1 MTSYIRE
8 MGPKLVANGYP
19 VVELAPGMKRPLRK
33 DWSSRPL
40 SAQACRQREASEG
53 VGILCGYGDKPIC
66 AVDVDF
72 YGTQAEADALFEA
85 MCKAV
90 PGCGLAVYRV
100 GRAPKFALLFQA
112 EGVWAKAVTKAYFK
126 DGDPD
131 TKSRVEILGKGQQ
144 LALYHIHPDTN
155 EPYCYP
161 MSMLT
166 GEPADVPVRELPL
179 LTYKD
184 VQALCE
190 LFERFMDES
199 GWALDAKSEARMAVS
214 YEDALARELEPKRPV
229 GLSLE
234 EIKEVFEANE
244 YDWEDYEQWLHGG
257 MRIHHETGGSPEGL
271 TLWDE
276 LSQTA
281 KNYGG
286 VDLLAYKWSTFK
298 DHGGNS
304 LSMWSLAKKAGFVS
318 ARASAL
324 TEDGLACRLVRYSKG
339 AVRYETNKGCW
350 YYFKNDTGLWEK
362 EKAQACLS
370 GDIVERIVF
379 KALATEIQ
387 EARNNGDDE
396 LADEIQKFQLR
407 CANNRSSIVKKTR
420 ENVSNIEEVCI
431 SERDFDKKDGYIAVK
446 NGLVNLA
453 TRDLIPNKPEYL
465 MVRHCEVE
473 YDPTAECPTWR
484 RCVSEWF
491 ENEEVARYIQKVLGK
506 MLTGTPEEEAFYLL
520 VGDGANGK
528 SSFLDALRRVM
539 GGYAKTVADNVIM
552 GSRENAPGGAR
563 ADLAALGGVR
573 LAYCSETGDGDTL
586 RAAVL
591 KRMTGRDE
599 MSARWLF
606 SNDDVTYVPQFTL
619 FVATNFPPRLRGGD
633 NAVRRRIRMIRF
645 PRDYEN
651 GPDAC
656 RRIPGL
662 AKKLENEAQ
671 GILNWMLEGYDM
683 AMREGVKIPT
693 AVLQESNEY
702 ADSQD
707 LVSQWFMSECELAEG
722 ERETVATMFRRYREW
737 VEAQNDREGLMAQ
750 RGFTER
756 LKKHIER
763 KGLHIRLKKSNGKN
777 YFVGVALRYDEPTSD
792 APDDFEDI
800 P

>member
-1 MTSYIRE
+1 
-8 MGPKLVANGYP
+8 
-19 VVELAPGMKRPLRK
+19 
-33 DWSSRPL
+33 
-40 SAQACRQREASEG
+40 
-53 VGILCGYGDKPIC
+53 
-66 AVDVDF
+66 
-72 YGTQAEADALFEA
+72 
-85 MCKAV
+85 
-90 PGCGLAVYRV
+90 
-100 GRAPKFALLFQA
+100 
-112 EGVWAKAVTKAYFK
+112 
-126 DGDPD
+126 
-131 TKSRVEILGKGQQ
+131 
-144 LALYHIHPDTN
+144 
-155 EPYCYP
+155 
-161 MSMLT
+161 
-166 GEPADVPVRELPL
+166 
-179 LTYKD
+179 
-184 VQALCE
+184 
-190 LFERFMDES
+190 
-199 GWALDAKSEARMAVS
+199 
-214 YEDALARELEPKRPV
+214 
-229 GLSLE
+229 
-234 EIKEVFEANE
+234 
-244 YDWEDYEQWLHGG
+244 
-257 MRIHHETGGSPEGL
+257 
-271 TLWDE
+271 
-276 LSQTA
+276 
-281 KNYGG
+281 
-286 VDLLAYKWSTFK
+286 
-298 DHGGNS
+298 
-304 LSMWSLAKKAGFVS
+304 
-318 ARASAL
+318 
-324 TEDGLACRLVRYSKG
+324 
-339 AVRYETNKGCW
+339 
-350 YYFKNDTGLWEK
+350 
-362 EKAQACLS
+362 
-370 GDIVERIVF
+370 
-379 KALATEIQ
+379 
-387 EARNNGDDE
+387 
-396 LADEIQKFQLR
+396 
-407 CANNRSSIVKKTR
+407 
-420 ENVSNIEEVCI
+420 
-431 SERDFDKKDGYIAVK
+431 
-446 NGLVNLA
+446 
-453 TRDLIPNKPEYL
+453 
-465 MVRHCEVE
+465 
-473 YDPTAECPTWR
+473 
-484 RCVSEWF
+484 
-491 ENEEVARYIQKVLGK
+491 
-506 MLTGTPEEEAFYLL
+506 
-520 VGDGANGK
+520 
-528 SSFLDALRRVM
+528 M